1 MQRSVIDPKQAK
13 RGFWREC
20 GSLPSPLAEAWKSA
34 KFFAAAFPLLFA
46 AFTSPAP
53 AASFDCGKAG
63 TAVEKA
69 ICTDVEVSSLD
80 EYLGRYYVVALEAAG
95 AGAACLKSDQRSWV
109 KTIRNPCGADAAC
122 LSTAYLQRLAAL
134 DGFQPGASALKN
146 IALPEA
152 PVMVAALPP
161 EADTVAGKA
170 RTPMEMR
177 GQLVWEHDDINNMGF
192 AVKPAK
198 GRLRAFVHDM
208 SINAD
213 GPHDIIRTL
222 IERESATQFLVRG
235 IATDDG
241 GFDDGQCRMVYRLP
255 SP

>member
-1 MQRSVIDPKQAK
+1 M
-13 RGFWREC
+13 
-20 GSLPSPLAEAWKSA
+20 WK
-34 KFFAAAFPLLFA
+34 L
-46 AFTSPAP
+46 
-53 AASFDCGKAG
+53 
-63 TAVEKA
+63 
-69 ICTDVEVSSLD
+69 SSLD
-80 EYLGRYYVVALEAAG
+80 EYLGRYYAVALEAAG

-222 IERESATQFLVRG
+222 IERESAAQFLVRG
-235 IATDDG
+235 MATDDG

-255 SP
+255 RRPEAHCARTSAWGGLGLAAKHLHSLPLLFPPIHMPSNSQGEKSHGVGRHC